1 MLMYALASRARTCI
15 SPIIPAQPTPILSV
29 ILKTF
34 LATLLITKVP
44 YEYRRSEASI
54 APSLQT
60 TPTVVAPGMKP
71 SSLISFTE
79 SRVRCP
85 VAINVASTATFQCLL
100 EGSAPTPRHDLEAFV
115 VDDLRLREAHRDGSN
130 PLVPQ

>member
-1 MLMYALASRARTCI
+1 MLMYALASRARTCM

-44 YEYRRSEASI
+44 YEYLRSDASI

-60 TPTVVAPGMKP
+60 SPTVVAPGMKP
-71 SSLISFTE
+71 SSLINCAECRDPS
-79 SRVRCP
+79 S
-85 VAINVASTATFQCLL
+85 VAIKVASRKLSLSWAVEPMQKCGLAA
-100 EGSAPTPRHDLEAFV
+100 SAQ
-115 VDDLRLREAHRDGSN
+115 DDHSSRAE
-130 PLVPQ
+130 

>member
-1 MLMYALASRARTCI
+1 
-15 SPIIPAQPTPILSV
+15 
-29 ILKTF
+29 F

-60 TPTVVAPGMKP
+60 TPTVVSPGMNP
-71 SSLISFTE
+71 CSLMSFTE

-100 EGSAPTPRHDLEAFV
+100 EGSAPIPRHDLEAFV
-115 VDDLRLREAHRDGSN
+115 VDDLLLRDAQRYGSKL
-130 PLVPQ
+130 PVPQSTSTIPFR

>member
-1 MLMYALASRARTCI
+1 M

-60 TPTVVAPGMKP
+60 SPTVVAPGMKP
-71 SSLISFTE
+71 SSLMNCAECGDPSLIAIKVASSETE
-79 SRVRCP
+79 P
-85 VAINVASTATFQCLL
+85 VAAVEFMRKHGLA
-100 EGSAPTPRHDLEAFV
+100 AFAR
-115 VDDLRLREAHRDGSN
+115 DDL
-130 PLVPQ
+130 